1 MRGRA
6 LLRGSHPALELAPV
20 KSSIAGAVCGKTFR
34 GIVIFQHR
42 RGGDNFE
49 DGTGRELG
57 LNGAIKKRAQF
68 IFVELLPFFFGNANR
83 EIVWIR
89 RWAADHGENF
99 AGARIERDDGAR
111 ARAEGL
117 LGNRLQIVVDGQ
129 LNLFAGDGILLGKVI
144 DFFPD
149 AVDDDAAHAV
159 RAHQDVVVLTFESG
173 FADAGF
179 DLLFTDF
186 TDVPAGMAH
195 ESAGHVAAAG
205 DREHFQNGKIGSM
218 RFDERDVRRRGFRFD
233 DDRLKLRQ
241 RLGGVELI
249 VKVVDRKAEAI
260 RDRSKTLFDQSG
272 IVAQEKD
279 AKGWAIVDQDA
290 AIAIEH
296 AAARRDD
303 GDGADAIAFGHL
315 AVLIGVNN
323 LQFPEAEQQHTDHA
337 HNDVGGHCQPLLR
350 QSIVAAK

>member
-1 MRGRA
+1 M
-6 LLRGSHPALELAPV
+6 
-20 KSSIAGAVCGKTFR
+20 
-34 GIVIFQHR
+34 
-42 RGGDNFE
+42 
-49 DGTGRELG
+49 
-57 LNGAIKKRAQF
+57 
-68 IFVELLPFFFGNANR
+68 
-83 EIVWIR
+83 
-89 RWAADHGENF
+89 
-99 AGARIERDDGAR
+99 
-111 ARAEGL
+111 
-117 LGNRLQIVVDGQ
+117 
-129 LNLFAGDGILLGKVI
+129 NLFAGDRILLGKVI
-144 DFFPD
+144 DFFAN

-173 FADAGF
+173 FADDVTRAEFAEAGF
-179 DLLFTDF
+179 DLLFADF

-205 DREHFQNGKIGSM
+205 DGKHFQNGKIGAM

-241 RLGGVELI
+241 RFGGVELI
-249 VKVVDRKAEAI
+249 VKVVNRKAEAI
-260 RDRSKTLFDQSG
+260 RDGGEALFNQSG

-279 AKGWAIVDQDA
+279 AKGRAIVDEDA

-296 AAARRDD
+296 AAARGDD
-303 GDGADAIAFGHL
+303 GDGTDAIAFGHL
-315 AVLIGVNN
+315 AVLIRVND